1 MSFEKWSEKYAP
13 AVALVMSIL
22 AFICSVAAFMNMPE
36 KMPSMPKGA
45 SMQQRGPR
53 GGGGGMGM
61 GMRPGRGVSKEYI
74 KLYQDRVQL
83 LTQIVES
90 NELQFKTGMLALE
103 DVAHSRFTAD
113 CGRVMLARLQTGGRP
128 SPGLTEAVMAEK
140 YWAWDVKMRKNGY
153 KAGNGPAEK
162 YWKSALEWNQ
172 ARLNLSRMEFRI
184 VNNPEFQKAVEECL
198 KIYPDGRL
206 SDEQIRR
213 LVETERAF

>member
-22 AFICSVAAFMNMPE
+22 AFICAVAAFMNMPE

-61 GMRPGRGVSKEYI
+61 RPGRGVSREYI
-74 KLYQDRVQL
+74 KLYQDRVRL

-90 NELQFKTGMLALE
+90 NELQFQTGALPLE
-103 DVAHSRFTAD
+103 DVVHSRFTAD
-113 CGRVMLARLQTGGRP
+113 CGRVMLARLEMGGRP

-140 YWAWDVKMRKNGY
+140 YWAWDVKMRNNGY
-153 KAGNGPAEK
+153 KAGNVPAEK
-162 YWKSALEWNQ
+162 YWNSALEWNQ

-198 KIYPDGRL
+198 KNYPDGRL
-206 SDEQIRR
+206 SDEQIKR